1 MSSLEAVSSDTAK
14 KVPSIDDSDGTFNVL
29 VLPLADIFPR
39 LQTPTQAAGGALSLM
54 RTVVPRPDSS
64 MKILAPVEMLAV
76 RLAAPVASG
85 WLALGFT
92 PARYVSIHYRS
103 THERDGASD
112 PVRIASIGVVD
123 LIEIKAIAALPSLFA
138 LQALMQ
144 CGMAP

>member
-1 MSSLEAVSSDTAK
+1 
-14 KVPSIDDSDGTFNVL
+14 
-29 VLPLADIFPR
+29 
-39 LQTPTQAAGGALSLM
+39 M
-54 RTVVPRPDSS
+54 RTVVPRPDGS

-92 PARYVSIHYRS
+92 LARYVSIHYRS

-112 PVRIASIGVVD
+112 PVRIASRGVVD

-138 LQALMQ
+138 LQALRDAAWRHDAVAF
-144 CGMAP
+144 GFLNRPAKRAPMEARC